1 MDRNITETDLISYF
15 YNECDNQ
22 IAAHIKSNLEY
33 NPQWIDFLNDL
44 QKVSDLM
51 KPTTNPNATSV
62 QIILEESLYEENHS
76 I

>member
-1 MDRNITETDLISYF
+1 MDRTITETDLISYF
-15 YNECDNQ
+15 YNECDKQ
-22 IAAHIKSNLEY
+22 IAAHIKSNLDY

-51 KPTTNPNATSV
+51 KPTSNPHATSV

>member
-15 YNECDNQ
+15 YNECDSQ
-22 IAAHIKSNLEY
+22 IAAHIKCNLDY

-51 KPTTNPNATSV
+51 KPTANPNATSV

>member
-22 IAAHIKSNLEY
+22 IAAHIKSNLTF
-33 NPQWIDFLNDL
+33 NPHWTDFLNDL
-44 QKVSDLM
+44 QKLSDCM
-51 KPTTNPNATSV
+51 KAEVNPHATSV

>member
-1 MDRNITETDLISYF
+1 MDRTITETDLISYF

-22 IAAHIKSNLEY
+22 IAAHIKSNLAF
-33 NPQWIDFLNDL
+33 NPHWIDFLSEL

-51 KPTTNPNATSV
+51 KPTSNPHPTSV

>member
-22 IAAHIKSNLEY
+22 IAAHIKSNLDY

-44 QKVSDLM
+44 QKVADLM
-51 KPTTNPNATSV
+51 KPTTNPHATSV

>member
-15 YNECDNQ
+15 YNECDNE
-22 IAAHIKSNLEY
+22 IAAHIKSNLDF

-44 QKVSDLM
+44 QKVSELM
-51 KPTTNPNATSV
+51 KPTINPHATSV

>member
-22 IAAHIKSNLEY
+22 IAAHIKSNLDY

-44 QKVSDLM
+44 QKVADLM
-51 KPTTNPNATSV
+51 KPTINPHATSV

>member
-1 MDRNITETDLISYF
+1 MDRTITETDLISYF

-22 IAAHIKSNLEY
+22 IAAHIKSNL
-33 NPQWIDFLNDL
+33 PFHPDWIDFLNDL
-44 QKVSDLM
+44 QKLSDLM
-51 KPTTNPNATSV
+51 KPNSNPHPTSV